1 MSSPLNNTEQKI
13 NDVVKGLPFQLP
25 EKSRK
30 AIVQY
35 MPIIT
40 LILGILSLWAAYALW
55 NSARLVD
62 RLVDYSNALSS
73 IYGGSSQAVSHLGVS
88 TWIGILSLAVMG
100 GLYIVAYP
108 KLKSHSKAGWNLLFY
123 GTLFNLFSGIVLIF
137 DDYNGG
143 VSSLIKSLFG
153 TAVGLYFLFQIRSY
167 YTDKK

>member
-1 MSSPLNNTEQKI
+1 MSSVLNNVEQKI

-35 MPIIT
+35 MPVIMLII
-40 LILGILSLWAAYALW
+40 GVLSLWAAYALW

-73 IYGGSSQAVSHLGVS
+73 IYGDGTQAVSHLGIT
-88 TWIGILSLAVMG
+88 TWIGIASLAIMG
-100 GLYIVAYP
+100 VLYLVAYP
-108 KLKSHSKAGWNLLFY
+108 KLKAQSKAGWNLLFY
-123 GTLFNLFSGIVLIF
+123 GALFNMVSGIVLIF

-143 VSSLIKSLFG
+143 VGALIKSLIG
-153 TAVGLYFLFQIRSY
+153 TAVGFYFLFQIRSY